1 MEIAAYTI
9 FAINTL
15 AEAVL
20 LISAI
25 KYLFALKKV
34 VAAKE
39 KCIQHHSICRLL
51 AVGTIFCYG
60 VMIACIFF
68 PNAATGT
75 KEENMGAGI
84 LLTFGEALIWT
95 IGMYGFNWKVELYDD
110 YFTHT
115 NFIGVKNKYTYDE
128 IEIRRYNACKRIFTE
143 GRYRFTISY
152 LQENSDAINI
162 AIARYRHRLKQ
173 EAKQAEEPPIPQEEN
188 E

>member
-20 LISAI
+20 LIAAI

-75 KEENMGAGI
+75 KEENI
-84 LLTFGEALIWT
+84 VLTCF
-95 IGMYGFNWKVELYDD
+95 Y
-110 YFTHT
+110 
-115 NFIGVKNKYTYDE
+115 
-128 IEIRRYNACKRIFTE
+128 
-143 GRYRFTISY
+143 
-152 LQENSDAINI
+152 Q
-162 AIARYRHRLKQ
+162 
-173 EAKQAEEPPIPQEEN
+173 
-188 E
+188 